1 MRQLEQE
8 ARDLE
13 VRERVFAIVRTVAEP
28 LVADGVATLDWLEP
42 SPETG
47 AREGARLTP
56 ARADAI
62 TVEVFPEWRYVNVH
76 FVRDLPGSYWGVTE
90 DLQPDPDG
98 PHPDWEDQLR
108 RMLVGVTERGLS
120 ELIEP
125 QRHEYLRT
133 LTFKQPDGADLE
145 RRAGYFG
152 KADAHEIDFP
162 GYR

>member
-1 MRQLEQE
+1 MSLEEE
-8 ARDLE
+8 ARDAE
-13 VRERVFAIVRTVAEP
+13 VRERVFAIVRAVADT

-42 SPETG
+42 DPETG
-47 AREGARLTP
+47 LGPGARLTP

-62 TVEVFPEWRYVNVH
+62 TVEILPEWRYVIVH
-76 FVRDLPGSYWGVTE
+76 FVRDVPGSYWGVTE

-108 RMLVGVTERGLS
+108 QMLLGVTEGGLT

-125 QRHEYLRT
+125 ERHEYLRT
-133 LTFKQPDGADLE
+133 LTFKQPHGEDLE
-145 RRAGYFG
+145 RPASYFG
-152 KADAHEIDFP
+152 KAEAHEIDFP